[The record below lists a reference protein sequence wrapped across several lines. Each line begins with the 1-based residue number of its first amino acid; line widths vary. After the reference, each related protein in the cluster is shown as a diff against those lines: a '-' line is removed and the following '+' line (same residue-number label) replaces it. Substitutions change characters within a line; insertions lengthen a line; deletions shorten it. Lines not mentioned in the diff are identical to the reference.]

1 VNFVNEKE
9 GIRKHMRDID
19 CGLEVANGVKWRRVI
34 AGMCKRMTRP
44 FDTCNV
50 SAPVQERAWGSLYAQ
65 GVASAKHPAKL
76 CLSLMGSVS
85 EVHLEYH
92 MDNALCGYEY
102 KDPAGPAETPE
113 SPASAIR
120 GRIFSSCT
128 ADRHGHPVYEIN
140 STLRD

>member
-19 CGLEVANGVKWRRVI
+19 CGPEVANGVKWRRMI

-65 GVASAKHPAKL
+65 GVAPAKHPAKL
-76 CLSLMGSVS
+76 FLPLMGSVS

-92 MDNALCGYEY
+92 MDNVLCGYEY
-102 KDPAGPAETPE
+102 EYPAGSVEISRIPK
-113 SPASAIR
+113 SVSAHL
-120 GRIFSSCT
+120 FLL
-128 ADRHGHPVYEIN
+128 HG
-140 STLRD
+140 